1 VLKKPIRVK
10 LLNNLADGAEFIKE
24 EETYREYLSEKS

>member
-1 VLKKPIRVK
+1 VLKAYKSKIIEY
-10 LLNNLADGAEFIKE
+10 NLADGAEFIKE